1 MTKGLR
7 VLITLILAAMALTS
21 CAEREAEEPEI
32 ASVGGIPIL
41 LKDFEREVSMTSRR
55 DPTLKINASSLE
67 DLLDS
72 MMDRKILIRE
82 AMERGLSE
90 DRRFID
96 AIKAYWEQTLIRE
109 LVDVRM
115 KELADE
121 VFVTEEEARAHYRR
135 MGHRITVRTANAAT
149 AEEAERVKAGMVP
162 GRADLPGEPIGPLY
176 ADDVPPAGPL
186 YEAFD
191 MEAGEARVFEGRGGF
206 TVVLVTAREP
216 VERPAYEEVE
226 GRLKASLLERKKQRA
241 FEEWLDGLRSSSDIR
256 VDRELLEGVAD
267 E

>member
-7 VLITLILAAMALTS
+7 VLIILTLAVMALTS
-21 CAEREAEEPEI
+21 CAEREGEEPEI

-72 MMDRKILIRE
+72 MMDRKLLIRE

-90 DRRFID
+90 DEQFID
-96 AIKAYWEQTLIRE
+96 TIKAYWEQTLIRE
-109 LVDVRM
+109 LVDARM

-135 MGHRITVRTANAAT
+135 MGRRITVRTADAAD
-149 AEEAERVKAGMVP
+149 AEEAERVKGEMVS
-162 GRADLPGEPIGPLY
+162 GSQALPGEPLGPLY

-191 MEAGEARVFEGRGGF
+191 MEAGEAKIFKSRGGF
-206 TVVLVTAREP
+206 TVVMVTAREP
-216 VERPAYEEVE
+216 VETPAYEEVE
-226 GRLKASLLERKKQRA
+226 GRLKAYLLERKKQKA
-241 FEEWLDGLRSSSDIR
+241 FEDWLAGLRSSSDIT